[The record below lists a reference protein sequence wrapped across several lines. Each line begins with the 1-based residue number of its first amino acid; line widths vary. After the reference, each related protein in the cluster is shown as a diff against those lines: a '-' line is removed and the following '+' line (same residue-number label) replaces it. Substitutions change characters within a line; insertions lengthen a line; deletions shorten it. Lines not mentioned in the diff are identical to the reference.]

1 MIESMREPDREYPL
15 SKCIPFHLDPELTS
29 TQQYGTIQRKL
40 DRTIE
45 TKIRTESG
53 TVKQLPAVAR
63 QLFVFPARGRH
74 RCHFSSRAVSASV
87 EHAHGQTREKPRGG
101 RSRGHLLPTED
112 TKHHSILEQNGAR
125 TRRGLGRLGKPTTG
139 ALPVDNAATVDP
151 ASRANVVG
159 SDRGPP
165 IRCFK
170 NTCPNNA
177 IIVDIIV
184 SYSSQRSLVSDR
196 LENVTQTISRILEG
210 YDIRLRP
217 NFGGEPLFVGMDLT
231 IASFDAISEVN
242 MDYTITMYLNQYW
255 KDERLAFSTEE
266 EILTLSGDFA
276 EKIWVPDTF
285 FANDKNSFL
294 HDVTERNKL
303 VRLSGDGTITYG
315 MRFTTTLACMMD
327 LHYYPLDAQ
336 NCTVE
341 IESYGYTVLDVVMY
355 WKETP
360 VRGVEEAELPQFT
373 IIGYETN
380 DRKEKLATGIYQRLS
395 LSFRLQRN
403 IGYFVFQTYLPSI
416 LIVMLSWVSF
426 WINHEATS
434 ARVALGITTVLTM
447 TTISTGVRSSLPRIS
462 YVKAIDI
469 YLVMCFVF
477 VFAAL
482 LEYAAVNYTYWG
494 ARAKKKTK
502 SKSKDTDDKKALSR
516 SPGSRSLPGEREI
529 IELQDVRMSPIAP
542 IRRRPG
548 TAPPHDPARF
558 PPSFR
563 MARGPAATA
572 YHSTRSAHGLR
583 YRGTTGSKPKMLHA
597 LRRGASVIK
606 ASMPKIKDVNVID
619 KYSRVIFPV
628 SFLIFNAIYWV
639 FYVIE

>member
-1 MIESMREPDREYPL
+1 MIKIIGYLTIAYSL
-15 SKCIPFHLDPELTS
+15 IFTLIFHHIPPVRCK
-29 TQQYGTIQRKL
+29 RK
-40 DRTIE
+40 E
-45 TKIRTESG
+45 MKAG
-53 TVKQLPAVAR
+53 
-63 QLFVFPARGRH
+63 
-74 RCHFSSRAVSASV
+74 
-87 EHAHGQTREKPRGG
+87 
-101 RSRGHLLPTED
+101 
-112 TKHHSILEQNGAR
+112 
-125 TRRGLGRLGKPTTG
+125 
-139 ALPVDNAATVDP
+139 
-151 ASRANVVG
+151 
-159 SDRGPP
+159 
-165 IRCFK
+165 
-170 NTCPNNA
+170 
-177 IIVDIIV
+177 
-184 SYSSQRSLVSDR
+184 R
-196 LENVTQTISRILEG
+196 LENVTQTISKILQG

-217 NFGGEPLFVGMDLT
+217 NFGDPLHVGMDLT

-255 KDERLAFSTEE
+255 RDERLAFNAFGPYYDDDADDDGVNDV
-266 EILTLSGDFA
+266 LTLSGDFA

-303 VRLSGDGTITYG
+303 VRLGGDGSVTYG

-327 LHYYPLDAQ
+327 LHYYPLDSQ

-341 IESYGYTVLDVVMY
+341 IESYGYTVSDVVMY
-355 WKETP
+355 WKPTP
-360 VRGVEEAELPQFT
+360 VRGVEDAKLPQFT

-380 DRKEKLATGIYQRLS
+380 DRKERLATGVYQRLS
-395 LSFRLQRN
+395 LSFKLQRN

-494 ARAKKKTK
+494 KRAKKKVKKGKDNEPKKTGKADK
-502 SKSKDTDDKKALSR
+502 SETCSATED
-516 SPGSRSLPGEREI
+516 I
-529 IELQDVRMSPIAP
+529 IELQDVRMSPIPSLRKGNYNSTLGSLGADSLDL
-542 IRRRPG
+542 
-548 TAPPHDPARF
+548 AKF

-563 MARGPAATA
+563 IARNYGTT
-572 YHSTRSAHGLR
+572 SNRSNLR
-583 YRGTTGSKPKMLHA
+583 YRGQRGQKPRVLHA
-597 LRRGASVIK
+597 LKKGATAIK
-606 ASMPKIKDVNVID
+606 ATIPKIKDVNIID
-619 KYSRVIFPV
+619 KYSRMVFPV
-628 SFLIFNAIYWV
+628 SFLAFNLGYWL
-639 FYVIE
+639 FYILE

>member
-1 MIESMREPDREYPL
+1 MMA
-15 SKCIPFHLDPELTS
+15 
-29 TQQYGTIQRKL
+29 Q
-40 DRTIE
+40 
-45 TKIRTESG
+45 
-53 TVKQLPAVAR
+53 
-63 QLFVFPARGRH
+63 
-74 RCHFSSRAVSASV
+74 
-87 EHAHGQTREKPRGG
+87 
-101 RSRGHLLPTED
+101 ED
-112 TKHHSILEQNGAR
+112 W
-125 TRRGLGRLGKPTTG
+125 
-139 ALPVDNAATVDP
+139 
-151 ASRANVVG
+151 
-159 SDRGPP
+159 
-165 IRCFK
+165 
-170 NTCPNNA
+170 
-177 IIVDIIV
+177 
-184 SYSSQRSLVSDR
+184 RSLLLILSLLSATNMALSSMQGTTSDR
-196 LENVTQTISRILEG
+196 LENVTQTISRLLEG

-217 NFGGEPLFVGMDLT
+217 NFGGAPLYVGMDLT
-231 IASFDAISEVN
+231 IASFDSISEVN

-255 KDERLAFSTEE
+255 KDERLAFSNEE

-303 VRLSGDGTITYG
+303 VRLNGDGSITYG

-327 LHYYPLDAQ
+327 LHYYPLDSQ

-355 WKETP
+355 WQDTP
-360 VRGVEEAELPQFT
+360 VMGVDEAELPQFT

-380 DRKEKLATGIYQRLS
+380 DRKVKVQSLHLKKERLATGIYQRLS
-395 LSFRLQRN
+395 LSFKLQRN

-494 ARAKKKTK
+494 ARAKKK
-502 SKSKDTDDKKALSR
+502 SSSKKANTLEPINSG
-516 SPGSRSLPGEREI
+516 PGGASSARANADARYPTTGIPTEVHPGAIPTMVGNVGGGAEGEI
-529 IELQDVRMSPIAP
+529 IELQELRMSPIP
-542 IRRRPG
+542 CIRNRRRNNSGSARSVGSSEAGGSMGGGDPSLAQPPG
-548 TAPPHDPARF
+548 KF

-563 MARGPAATA
+563 MSRGYAFPTHRAGFGGPR
-572 YHSTRSAHGLR
+572 RSVSIGSGVGCRGRHQPRVMQTLR
-583 YRGTTGSKPKMLHA
+583 KGASA
-597 LRRGASVIK
+597 LRN
-606 ASMPKIKDVNVID
+606 SMPKIKDVNVID
-619 KYSRVIFPV
+619 KYSRIVFPV
-628 SFLIFNAIYWV
+628 SFMLFNAVYWI
-639 FYVIE
+639 FYFV